1 MSNWKTR
8 VANEAYEL
16 RLRLDKLDAFLDRAV
31 VDKDISLDQWNLLR
45 RQRSAMFVYL
55 QTLNRRLELDAHDK
69 LTKRVEASN
78 GQV

>member
-1 MSNWKTR
+1 MNDWKTR

-16 RLRLDKLDAFLDRAV
+16 RSRLDKLDAFLGRAV

-45 RQRSAMFVYL
+45 RQRAAMFDYL
-55 QTLNRRLELDAHDK
+55 QTLNRRLELDAYTE
-69 LTKRVEASN
+69 LTKRREASN

>member
-31 VDKDISLDQWNLLR
+31 VDKDISLDQ
-45 RQRSAMFVYL
+45 
-55 QTLNRRLELDAHDK
+55 
-69 LTKRVEASN
+69 
-78 GQV
+78 